1 MNRVTVKQAASEL
14 GISIPFLR
22 LLMRKGEINIGK
34 FVKTSLKGKR
44 GQYLIY
50 RDLLDKELGKMV
62 Q

>member
-1 MNRVTVKQAASEL
+1 
-14 GISIPFLR
+14 
-22 LLMRKGEINIGK
+22 MRKGEINIGK
-34 FVKTSLKGKR
+34 FVKSSLKGKR